1 VSQLVDVDAQL
12 RGLKDFQ
19 RATARHVF
27 QRLYLGGVPAH
38 RYLVADEVGL
48 GKTLVARGVVA
59 QTVDHLDRLGT
70 DRVDVVYICSNAA
83 IARQNLRRLNPTE
96 GAIVDVVDR
105 LTMLPI
111 GVSGLEKQRFN
122 MVAITPGTS
131 LDFGRRPGAWKERA
145 LLHWLLIELYGP
157 PAKRASILRAFT
169 HGISAGDPEQRFRN
183 FRRNHRRNL
192 DRNVVDRLRD
202 LITVRDVEAQQEGE
216 PTILEHLGDLG
227 ERFRMRKAGPGQHG
241 HNLRL
246 RVIGELRT
254 LLAEAAVEL
263 LEPDLVVLDE
273 FQRFKQLLDP
283 GRHDHAARLARNLFS
298 FTDPG
303 TNERARVLML
313 SATPYKM
320 YTLGSEANGDDHYR
334 DLLATADFLFGD
346 PRETAMLEAELRQL
360 RHALAAVGQDDGAAA
375 DAACRAVEQRLGRVM
390 VRTERLAST
399 PDRAGMLVDR
409 ARDDLQVTASDVSA
423 YAGTA
428 AIARR
433 FGEDDIVEYWKS
445 APYLINFMEGYKLKR
460 KLEADV
466 ASGRDDLAE
475 LLTVS
480 DGLLRW
486 PELQGYEKVDPANGR
501 LRALLA
507 DTVDAG
513 MWRLLWL
520 PPAAPYYKTDS
531 EFDEPA
537 ARLFTKRLIFS
548 SWAVVPKAIASLVS
562 YAAERELYASSREA
576 DGTGRVYDQKRESR
590 GLETAQM
597 SSFVPLYP
605 SFVLAEVVDPLAPG
619 VGAGALP
626 HLDAVRARVE
636 DVLAHELAPL
646 LADRP
651 TRGRV
656 DERWYWA
663 AAVYLDWEAGD
674 HETHAFAADRS
685 AAEHWLGRESDGR
698 FASQVDQ
705 LQEWLD
711 AEEDDLG
718 RVPDD
723 LVHVLTSQALGSP
736 AVVALRALGRQ
747 GLDVRETRVRA
758 AAARIA
764 WGFRSLFNLPE
775 ANEMIGARRPGDAY
789 WRACLAYAV
798 DGNLQAV
805 IDEYLHVLRDWRGI
819 RPEDL
824 LDPDSDALSDL
835 AETAVRAV
843 SMRTADYRVDVPT
856 VKDGRLE
863 IARHSLRGRFAVP
876 FGDLRGADDA
886 QLMRS
891 GQVSESFNSPF
902 WPFVVASTS
911 VGQEG
916 LDFHLYSHA
925 IVHWNLPANP
935 VDLEQREGRVHR
947 FKGHAVRKNVA
958 AAHHGDVSLESDPW
972 DAMFARAA
980 EKREPGETEVMP
992 YWVYPG
998 EAKVERHVPMLPLSR
1013 EVGRYKRLRRSV
1025 AAYRM
1030 AFGAPRQEELV
1041 AYLTS
1046 THTEDELAE
1055 LSQRLRV
1062 DLSPPRDADSENQW

>member
-1 VSQLVDVDAQL
+1 
-12 RGLKDFQ
+12 
-19 RATARHVF
+19 
-27 QRLYLGGVPAH
+27 
-38 RYLVADEVGL
+38 
-48 GKTLVARGVVA
+48 
-59 QTVDHLDRLGT
+59 
-70 DRVDVVYICSNAA
+70 
-83 IARQNLRRLNPTE
+83 
-96 GAIVDVVDR
+96 VVDR

-111 GVSGLEKQRFN
+111 GASGLEKQRFN

-131 LDFGRRPGAWKERA
+131 LDFGRRTGAWKERA
-145 LLHWLLIELYGP
+145 LLHWLLTELYG
-157 PAKRASILRAFT
+157 KRASRVGIVRAFT
-169 HGISAGDPEQRFRN
+169 HGISAGDPAARFRA
-183 FRRNHRRNL
+183 FRRNHRRSL
-192 DRNVVDRLRD
+192 
-202 LITVRDVEAQQEGE
+202 DVEVLARFRALIEARDAEAVTEGE
-216 PTILEHLGDLG
+216 PTILDALDEIGD
-227 ERFRMRKAGPGQHG
+227 RFRAHGSGPRGRG
-241 HNLRL
+241 HTLRL

-263 LEPDLVVLDE
+263 LEPDVVVLDE

-283 GRHDHAARLARNLFS
+283 GRDDHAARLARNLFS

-320 YTLGSEANGDDHYR
+320 YTLGSEAGGDDHYR
-334 DLLATADFLFGD
+334 DLIATADFLFGD
-346 PRETAMLEAELRQL
+346 PTETAQLEAELRQL
-360 RHALAAVGQDDGAAA
+360 RRALTAVGQDGGAAA

-399 PDRAGMLVDR
+399 PDRAGMLVDQ
-409 ARDDLQVTASDVSA
+409 ARDDLEVTASDVAA

-428 AIARR
+428 AIAER
-433 FGEDDIVEYWKS
+433 FGERDIVEYWKS
-445 APYLINFMEGYKLKR
+445 APYLVNFMEGYKLKR
-460 KLEADV
+460 TLEEEV
-466 ASGRDDLAE
+466 SSGGDDLTE
-475 LLTVS
+475 LLTTS
-480 DGLLRW
+480 AGLLRW
-486 PELQGYEKVDPANGR
+486 PALQRYDEVDPANGR

-520 PPAAPYYKTDS
+520 PPAAPYYETGS

-537 ARLFTKRLIFS
+537 ARRFTKRLIFS

-562 YAAERELYASSREA
+562 YQAERELYASGRAA
-576 DGTGRVYDQKRESR
+576 DGTARVYDQKRESR

-605 SFVLAEVVDPLAPG
+605 SFVLAGAVDPLDVV
-619 VGAGALP
+619 VGADAIP
-626 HLDAVRARVE
+626 HVDEVRAVVE
-636 DVLAHELAPL
+636 EVLAAELAPL
-646 LADRP
+646 TETRT

-674 HETHAFAADRS
+674 DETHGFAADRS
-685 AAEHWLGRESDGR
+685 AAEHWMGRESDGR
-698 FASQVDQ
+698 FASQVEQ
-705 LQEWLD
+705 LQEWLGS
-711 AEEDDLG
+711 EHDDLG
-718 RVPDD
+718 RVPED
-723 LVHVLTSQALGSP
+723 LVQVLTSQALGSP
-736 AVVALRALGRQ
+736 AVVALRSLGRQ

-758 AAARIA
+758 AASRIA

-775 ANEMIGARRPGDAY
+775 ANAMIGARRPDDAY

-805 IDEYLHVLRDWRGI
+805 MDEYLHVLRDWRGI
-819 RPEDL
+819 RPGEL
-824 LDPDSDALSDL
+824 LDPEDDALSDL
-835 AETAVRAV
+835 AETAVRAI
-843 SMRTADYRVDVPT
+843 SLRTADYRVDVPT
-856 VKDGRLE
+856 VEDGKLRIE
-863 IARHSLRGRFAVP
+863 AHGLRGRFAVP

-916 LDFHLYSHA
+916 LDFHLYAHA

-958 AAHHGDVSLESDPW
+958 ADHHGHVSADGDPW

-980 EKREPGETEVMP
+980 EQRGPGDTEVTP

-1013 EVGRYKRLRRSV
+1013 EVGRYARLKRSV

-1046 THTEDELAE
+1046 THDERELAD
-1055 LSQRLRV
+1055 LGQRLRV
-1062 DLSPPRDADSENQW
+1062 DLSPPNSDSDASSVAD